1 MYPDGCH
8 WFLEIKIPG
17 ARSESGIC
25 YLRAVIKNETDMED
39 SITITIEVYKQDGE
53 QYVWIATENSS
64 GCKYKVEASFTPGA
78 ALDKFINEQI

>member
-1 MYPDGCH
+1 
-8 WFLEIKIPG
+8 
-17 ARSESGIC
+17 
-25 YLRAVIKNETDMED
+25 MED

-64 GCKYKVEASFTPGA
+64 GCKYKVEADFTPGA

>member
-1 MYPDGCH
+1 
-8 WFLEIKIPG
+8 
-17 ARSESGIC
+17 
-25 YLRAVIKNETDMED
+25 MED

-64 GCKYKVEASFTPGA
+64 GCKYKVEAGFTPGA